1 MNLENPQPGD
11 ELEPRTLPPLSR
23 TDIVRYQGA
32 SGDFQPIHHDEPFA
46 RSAGYEKPL
55 VVGMLPAGTLT
66 AWAAQLLGPENVRRT
81 RVRWKSQ
88 VWPGDVLTCR
98 GRVTQ
103 RYRDG
108 AEDKIDVELECVKSD
123 DTVAVVG
130 WMTLV
135 VA

>member
-1 MNLENPQPGD
+1 MNVGNPQPGD
-11 ELEPRTLPPLSR
+11 VLTPRTLAAISR

-46 RSAGYEKPL
+46 RSAGYEAPL
-55 VVGMLPAGTLT
+55 VVGMLPAGVLT
-66 AWAAQLLGPENVRRT
+66 AWAADIFGPANVRRS

-98 GRVTQ
+98 GRVSK
-103 RYRDG
+103 RYEDG
-108 AEDKIDVELECVKSD
+108 DQEKIDVDLECVKD
-123 DTVAVVG
+123 DDSVAVVG
-130 WMTLV
+130 WMTFV